1 MNPFNPHISAPV
13 QSGFNLKR
21 FLIIISVIFIF
32 SYGIFN
38 ARSLLFGPSIEI
50 FNPTAEE
57 IETSENTI
65 TLKGRVRNTTFLSL
79 NERPISVDTEGYF
92 EEKLLLS
99 PSFNI
104 IEIKAKDR
112 FKNEV
117 EKTLKIY
124 FSESN

>member
-1 MNPFNPHISAPV
+1 M
-13 QSGFNLKR
+13 
-21 FLIIISVIFIF
+21 
-32 SYGIFN
+32 
-38 ARSLLFGPSIEI
+38 FGPSIEI
-50 FNPTAEE
+50 FNPTTAE
-57 IETSENTI
+57 IETNENTI
-65 TLKGRVRNTTFLSL
+65 VLKGRVKNTTFLSL

-124 FSESN
+124 FSENN

>member
-1 MNPFNPHISAPV
+1 MNPFNPYTNSPI

-21 FLIIISVIFIF
+21 FLIVISVIFIF

-50 FNPTAEE
+50 FNPTTAET
-57 IETSENTI
+57 ETNENTI
-65 TLKGRVRNTTFLSL
+65 ILKGRVRNTTFLSL

-124 FSESN
+124 FSENN